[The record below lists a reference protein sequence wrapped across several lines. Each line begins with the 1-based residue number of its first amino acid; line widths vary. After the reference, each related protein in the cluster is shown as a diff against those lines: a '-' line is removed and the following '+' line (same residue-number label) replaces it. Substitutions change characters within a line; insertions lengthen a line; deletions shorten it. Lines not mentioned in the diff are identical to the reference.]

1 MKNILIISDNERYG
15 LLLKK
20 DGNNILEVET
30 QTLDFKSS
38 LWIDNLRHLLNN
50 RGLIDKLDT
59 IIIDYCNPFSSNALN
74 TQISNKI
81 FQTLHTIHSQMP
93 IRLIL
98 FSLNLESQ
106 DSQVRSFLHTTRPL
120 RETKVKS
127 VLTNCNSY
135 DKNFSSLLDHFTNSM
150 SKSLI
155 VIEEE

>member
-15 LLLKK
+15 LLLNK
-20 DGNNILEVET
+20 DGNNILEVKTE
-30 QTLDFKSS
+30 TLDFKSS

-50 RGLIDKLDT
+50 RDLIDKLNV
-59 IIIDYCNPFSSNALN
+59 ILIDYNNLFSSNAIN

-81 FQTLHTIHSQMP
+81 FQTLHTIR
-93 IRLIL
+93 IIL

-120 RETKVKS
+120 RETSVKS